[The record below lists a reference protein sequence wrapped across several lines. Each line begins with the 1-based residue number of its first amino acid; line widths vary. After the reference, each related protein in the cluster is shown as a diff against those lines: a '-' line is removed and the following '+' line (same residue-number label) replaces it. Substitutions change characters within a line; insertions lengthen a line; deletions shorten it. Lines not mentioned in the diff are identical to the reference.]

1 MASPQNNLGTLFVN
15 IIGQSTSNKCLFLFS
30 YAILLRGSNTSKVGP
45 KDRVEVFT
53 TIIRV

>member
-30 YAILLRGSNTSKVGP
+30 YSILLWGSNTSKVGP
-45 KDRVEVFT
+45 KDSVKVFA
-53 TIIRV
+53 TIICV